1 MNELTKTHN
10 DALST
15 YPLRNHEPSP
25 AVITNTS
32 MTSLKPKTLLNE
44 YIIAATSDN
53 TRKAYR
59 DDIQHFIAW
68 GGLLPTT
75 PDVVVQYLQ
84 TFAASLNPRTL
95 ARRLTALKHW
105 HVYQGFLDPTHHPFI
120 RKTLTGIHHV
130 HGRPKQKAPALTLE
144 QLIILHQHLKKQN
157 TLQAVRNDAL
167 LQIGFCGALRRSE
180 LVNIQWEH
188 ITFVTEGLILL
199 IPRSKT
205 DQTGEGQRCAIPYGD
220 DTLCPVTALKNWCE
234 KARIQS
240 DFIFRGI
247 NRHEKLSL
255 KPITPRSVNLII
267 KSVAMVC
274 GLPDAEHF
282 SSHSLRRGFA
292 TCASK
297 KGAPFV
303 TIMRHGRWRH
313 EGTVLGYIEEGQQFE
328 DNAVNLILNKNK
340 QSKDNEHNNPL

>member
-1 MNELTKTHN
+1 MLPAYT
-10 DALST
+10 
-15 YPLRNHEPSP
+15 LRNPEPSSGIISDIS
-25 AVITNTS
+25 V
-32 MTSLKPKTLLNE
+32 TSLQPKTRLNE
-44 YIIAATSDN
+44 YLIAATSDN

-59 DDIQHFIAW
+59 DDIQHFITW

-75 PDVVVQYLQ
+75 PDIIVQYLQ
-84 TFAASLNPRTL
+84 TYAAHLNSRTL

-130 HGRPKQKAPALTLE
+130 HGRPKQKAPALSLE

-157 TLQAVRNDAL
+157 TLQALRNNAL

-188 ITFVTEGLILL
+188 ITFVPEGLVLL

-205 DQTGEGQRCAIPYGD
+205 DQMGEGQRCAIPYGN
-220 DTLCPVTALKNWCE
+220 DTLCAVTALKNWCE
-234 KARIQS
+234 KVGIQS
-240 DFIFRGI
+240 GFIFRGI
-247 NRHEKLSL
+247 NQHEKLSL
-255 KPITPRSVNLII
+255 KPMTPRSVNLII
-267 KSVAMVC
+267 KSVAKAC

-282 SSHSLRRGFA
+282 SGHSLRRGFA

-313 EGTVLGYIEEGQQFE
+313 EGTVLEYIEAGQQFE
-328 DNAVNLILNKNK
+328 DNAVNLIFDKNK
-340 QSKDNEHNNPL
+340 QSNDNDHNHPL